1 MVNSL
6 TSTWAA
12 RAIDHQRLKMS
23 IAPSRSS
30 LSVYGSSTRITVTRG
45 RNQSCRKWLPMLSR
59 GMQQPQD
66 PQQQRPPLSRG
77 NAAVSRMCATNR
89 FLQLTLL
96 HLVTGSSLPA
106 ASGPTLGRHHLR
118 SLAPRQ
124 QAVSIPY
131 RPVIERE
138 TRPPTRPRILVQA
151 IYQAPSTARPA
162 GWRRASQAHPCRAA
176 TAVSYTK

>member
-1 MVNSL
+1 MFLTRVTSWKPSRLVSSSRTPRASETRVFPIIHVNSL

-30 LSVYGSSTRITVTRG
+30 LFVYGSSRRITVTRG
-45 RNQSCRKWLPMLSR
+45 RNQSCRKWLPMISR

-66 PQQQRPPLSRG
+66 PQQQRPPLNRG
-77 NAAVSRMCATNR
+77 NAAVSRMCATNK

-124 QAVSIPY
+124 HPRGRQY
-131 RPVIERE
+131 RYH
-138 TRPPTRPRILVQA
+138 TGQ
-151 IYQAPSTARPA
+151 
-162 GWRRASQAHPCRAA
+162 
-176 TAVSYTK
+176 